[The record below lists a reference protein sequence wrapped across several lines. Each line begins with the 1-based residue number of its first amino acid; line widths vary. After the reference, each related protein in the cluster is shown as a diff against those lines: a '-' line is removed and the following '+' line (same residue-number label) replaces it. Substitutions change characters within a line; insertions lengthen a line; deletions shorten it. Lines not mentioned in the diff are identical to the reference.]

1 MNKPATPIR
10 VLLADDQDLVR
21 SGLRL
26 ILERQPDV
34 EVVGEAIDGLDA
46 VQRAAELG
54 PDVVLMDVRMPRL
67 DGIEATRR
75 LAVGPDPR
83 PAVLILTTFDLDE
96 YVHESLRAGAAG
108 FVLKDCSPDEL
119 LHAVRVVAAG
129 EALLAPSVT
138 RRLIEEFARR
148 PASKIEDGTVL
159 GTLTDREREVLAL
172 MARGLSNVEIAEQL
186 VVSEPT
192 VKTHVGHVLAKL
204 GLRNRVQAVVFA
216 YDHGLVT
223 PVELRRV
230 EAPQSR
236 MV

>member
-1 MNKPATPIR
+1 VSEPRLAIR
-10 VLLADDQDLVR
+10 VLLADDQELVR

-34 EVVGEAIDGLDA
+34 EVVGEARDGLEA
-46 VQRAAELG
+46 IALASELR
-54 PDVVLMDVRMPRL
+54 PAVVLMDIRMPRL

-75 LAVGPDPR
+75 LVHGPEPR

-108 FVLKDCSPDEL
+108 FVLKDCTPDEL
-119 LHAVRVVAAG
+119 VRAVRVVAAG
-129 EALLAPSVT
+129 DALLAPSVT

-148 PASKIEDGTVL
+148 PVPRPDAAFML
-159 GTLTDREREVLAL
+159 AMLTDREREVLTL
-172 MARGLSNVEIAEQL
+172 IARGLSNVEIAEEL

-204 GLRNRVQAVVFA
+204 DLRNRVQAVVYA
-216 YDHGLVT
+216 YDHGLVAPSPSP
-223 PVELRRV
+223 PV
-230 EAPQSR
+230 
-236 MV
+236 